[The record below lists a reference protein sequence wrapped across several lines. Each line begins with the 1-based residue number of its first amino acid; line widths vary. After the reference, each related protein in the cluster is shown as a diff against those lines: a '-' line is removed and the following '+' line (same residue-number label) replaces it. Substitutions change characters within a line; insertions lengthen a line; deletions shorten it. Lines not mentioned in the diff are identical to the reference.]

1 MAMIYQETTDLSG
14 GKNLV
19 RVPIYSMPD
28 QKDGIAVFLLSGSY
42 EYDLEL
48 IKRMPPPRTNYR
60 NIIIPYSLVGKIGT
74 ANFKY
79 SIPGSKYNE
88 RVQYLQKQKMVPQLI
103 VSKPQFSKTSQ
114 TNVYIPISDVFR
126 QLNQVIRG
134 MSNDYIEQN
143 VMNMMSQFLQ
153 LFPNTKKKIWVIDT
167 NRFKIYDGENTDAI
181 GSDLVNAVLM
191 SAINGSKAKLSHD
204 TTFIFRSGGMD
215 YKMDLRSDMSDAEGV
230 KRMCEKIGI
239 PFKSQHRQPLATDED
254 LDTMMNDLKSE
265 QGEEES
271 ESSSRGSLSQTV
283 AALKAKYDVKTD
295 AAPKD
300 TLTSAKTME
309 INAQLLHR
317 ITPDAAKIN
326 DYKKISSQIV
336 SGGDHPVE
344 NSIIDKA
351 SQELSGTRAASNSDT
366 AMNAISN
373 PRELKIRQNVGKIQL
388 DKLDLTS
395 LSSVTDVP
403 IPPPI
408 HPLRITTTNPGAMKG
423 TSVPKISQIYE
434 EQMMDQDI
442 VATFMN
448 LGKLPEGFTVT
459 GVEVTDMSSPVSLLN
474 NWKINLKNKR
484 TGSQQHINV
493 YVPILQNGKF
503 YHNGTW
509 YSIQKQDF
517 PIPVLKINPKL
528 VMLTS
533 NYNKISVM
541 RYDTKSLVDLTQMMK
556 AVNSVTKPDGTN
568 PYVKP
573 GSSSMTNSRFISTIE
588 YDEYAKRWYSFENP
602 NVKCRIVFNREQCL
616 REFGFVTVD
625 ENEFCIGMIDDVPIV
640 LNTDTG
646 LDRHERSITEI
657 LLTVLPED
665 VRKIFDKIKP
675 TKISM
680 YAQIKISVLIPLGVA
695 IAAWEGISSLLKKSN
710 AQYKFI
716 NGREDTTGFIV
727 FKFKDRSL
735 AIKNTIV
742 NQLIFNGFYRIN
754 TKDYNFDEFDT
765 PIMDSNS
772 IFVDICNNTFFRQ
785 YSQLTT
791 FITMYHFFMDAIT
804 ADVCNHYHVPN
815 DVAGLLIYAANMLAD
830 NNFTRE
836 TTSSLYRIRSSEI
849 VPAIIHYIL
858 ARAISKY
865 NNGVGS
871 KKKDNKL
878 VVNPNELINELENV
892 ETVSSA
898 NALNPM
904 VELHQ
909 NETISLKGYRGVN
922 DERAFTRTKRSY
934 EDSMIGKM
942 AMSSPNSAGVG
953 INRQLTIDPKIE
965 SVRGY
970 TSTKGPDEDY
980 NDLQLASFSELL
992 TPGTVSRDDAI
1003 RNAIATSQTSHIVST
1018 TDAEP
1023 VLISNGVDEIAA
1035 SYLSDE
1041 FVVMA
1046 KEDGKVIEI
1055 NDGYMIVQYKSGK
1068 KQAIPVMDRYSF
1080 NSGSGFYV
1088 DNKLKTNF
1096 EVNDSFKQ
1104 NDILAY
1110 HEKFFSKDSSGM
1122 VRMNIGPLA
1131 KVAFCG
1137 LYSTYED
1144 AGLITEKMSKKLA
1157 TSVTMK
1163 QASKLEAT
1171 DDVEFVVK
1179 VGDEVEI
1186 GDPLIIFGLGDTGD
1200 KAVDTFLQAFQKAGT
1215 NLADTAK
1222 RVIRSKHAGR
1232 VVDVRMY
1239 TIKSMDKLS
1248 PSLFELLDNHF
1259 KENIKKR
1266 RILDKHDKSNSV
1278 YKLDTLYTLPTQPLK
1293 GSSIKGINCDVMIE
1307 VYIEHDDEVSVG
1319 DKCVVYAASK
1329 QVISEVIPEGLE
1341 PYAESTPDEEISM
1354 FVAPSSI
1361 LKRMIPSVL
1370 ITGAANKVLI
1380 ELKRQIKEIWE
1391 SN

>member
-1 MAMIYQETTDLSG
+1 MARFYQETTDLSS
-14 GKNLV
+14 GKNLTQ
-19 RVPIYSMPD
+19 VPIYSMPD
-28 QKDGIAVFLLSGSY
+28 QKDGVTVFLLSGSY

-48 IKRMPPPRTNYR
+48 IKHMPPPRTNYR
-60 NIIIPYSLVGKIGT
+60 NIIIPYSLMGRIGT
-74 ANFKY
+74 ADFKY
-79 SIPGSKYNE
+79 GIDSSKYNE
-88 RVQYLQKQKMVPQLI
+88 RVKYLQKQKMIPQLV
-103 VSKPQFSKTSQ
+103 VSKPNFSKTDQ
-114 TNVYIPISDVFR
+114 TNTYVPVSDVFR
-126 QLNQVIRG
+126 QLNQVVRG
-134 MSNDYIEQN
+134 MSNDYVEQN
-143 VMNMMSQFLQ
+143 VLNMMSQFMQ
-153 LFPNTKKKIWVIDT
+153 LFPNTKKKIWVIDS
-167 NRFKIYDGENTDAI
+167 NRFKIYDGENVDAV
-181 GSDLVNAVLM
+181 GSDLINGVLM
-191 SAINGSKAKLSHD
+191 AAINGTKSRISHD
-204 TTFIFRSGGMD
+204 TTFIFRSGNMD
-215 YKMDLRSDMSDAEGV
+215 YKMDLRSDISDSEGV
-230 KRMCEKIGI
+230 RQMCEKIGV
-239 PFKSQHRQPLATDED
+239 PFKSQNRTPLTSDED
-254 LDTMMNDLKSE
+254 IDAMLADLKSE
-265 QGEEES
+265 GDGDDEPKNS
-271 ESSSRGSLSQTV
+271 KSLNQSI
-283 AALKAKYDVKTD
+283 AALKARFDIKTD
-295 AAPKD
+295 NTTRD
-300 TLTSAKTME
+300 SMNDAKTFE

-317 ITPDAAKIN
+317 LSPDTSKLD
-326 DYKKISSQIV
+326 DYKHISAQLTT
-336 SGGDHPVE
+336 GGDHPVE
-344 NSIIDKA
+344 NAIVDRA
-351 SQELSGTRAASNSDT
+351 SKELSGSRAAANSTT
-366 AMNAISN
+366 AMNATSN
-373 PRELKIRQNVGKIQL
+373 ARELKLRQGVGKIQL
-388 DKLDLTS
+388 DKLDMTA
-395 LSSVTDVP
+395 LSSVTDIP
-403 IPPPI
+403 IPPPT
-408 HPLRITTTNPGAMKG
+408 HPLRITTTNTGAMRG
-423 TSVPKISQIYE
+423 SSFPNISKIYE
-434 EQMMDQDI
+434 DNVMDQDI

-459 GVEVTDMSSPVSLLN
+459 GVEVTDMSSPVSLMN
-474 NWKINLKNKR
+474 NWRINLKNKR
-484 TGSQQHINV
+484 TGSQSHINM
-493 YVPILQNGKF
+493 YVPIMKNGKF

-509 YSIQKQDF
+509 YTITKQDF
-517 PIPVLKINPKL
+517 PIPVMKINQKL

-556 AVNSVTKPDGTN
+556 AVNSVSKPDGTN
-568 PYVKP
+568 PYVKT
-573 GSSSMTNSRFISTIE
+573 GSSSVTNSRFVSTIE

-602 NVKCRIVFNREQCL
+602 EADCKIIFNREQCL

-625 ENEFCIGMIDDVPIV
+625 ENEFCIGMINQVPIV
-640 LNTDTG
+640 LNTETG
-646 LDRHERSITEI
+646 LDRNERSITQI
-657 LLTVLPED
+657 LLTVLPEEI
-665 VRKIFDKIKP
+665 RKVFDKIKP

-680 YAQIKISVLIPLGVA
+680 YAEIKIGVLIPLGVA

-716 NGREDTTGFIV
+716 NGREDTNGYLV
-727 FKFKDRSL
+727 FKFKDKSL
-735 AIKNTIV
+735 AVKNTLV

-772 IFVDICNNTFFRQ
+772 VFVDICNSMFFRQ

-791 FITMYHFFMDAIT
+791 FITMYYFFMDAIT

-815 DVAGLLIYAANMLAD
+815 EVAGLLLYAANMLAD

-836 TTSSLYRIRSSEI
+836 TNSALYRIRSSEI

-858 ARAISKY
+858 AREISKY
-865 NNGVGS
+865 NNRVGS

-878 VVNPNELINELENV
+878 VVNPNDLINELRNI
-892 ETVSSA
+892 ETVA
-898 NALNPM
+898 TTNALNPM

-909 NETISLKGYRGVN
+909 QETISLKGYRGVN
-922 DERAFTRTKRSY
+922 NERAFTRTKRSY

-953 INRQLTIDPKIE
+953 INRQLTVDPKIE

-970 TSTKGPDEDY
+970 TSTQGPDADY

-1018 TDAEP
+1018 AEAEP

-1041 FVVMA
+1041 FAVMA
-1046 KEDGKVIEI
+1046 KEDGKVLEI
-1055 NDGYMIVQYKSGK
+1055 SDGYMIVQYKSGT

-1080 NSGSGFYV
+1080 NTGSGFYV

-1110 HEKFFSKDSSGM
+1110 HEKFFTKDSSGM

-1157 TSVTMK
+1157 TSITMK

-1200 KAVDTFLQAFQKAGT
+1200 KAVDAFLQAFQKAGT

-1222 RVIRSKHAGR
+1222 RVVRSKHAGR

-1248 PSLFELLDNHF
+1248 PSLFDLLDNHF
-1259 KENIKKR
+1259 KENIRKR
-1266 RILDKHDKSNSV
+1266 KILDKHDKSNSV

-1370 ITGAANKVLI
+1370 ITGAANKVLL
-1380 ELKRQIKEIWE
+1380 ELKKQVRDIWE
-1391 SN
+1391 K

>member
-1 MAMIYQETTDLSG
+1 MPMFYQETTDLSS

-19 RVPIYSMPD
+19 QVPMYNMPD
-28 QKDGIAVFLLSGSY
+28 QKDGVAVFLLSGSY

-48 IKRMPPPRTNYR
+48 IKHMPPPRTNYR
-60 NIIIPYSLVGKIGT
+60 NIIIPYSLMGKIGT

-79 SIPGSKYNE
+79 SIQGSKYNE

-103 VSKPQFSKTSQ
+103 VSKPQFSRTSQ

-126 QLNQVIRG
+126 QLNQVVRG

-143 VMNMMSQFLQ
+143 IMNMMSQFMQ
-153 LFPNTKKKIWVIDT
+153 MFPNTKKKIWVIDS
-167 NRFKIYDGENTDAI
+167 NRFKIYDGENPDAI
-181 GSDLVNAVLM
+181 GSDLVNAVLTA
-191 SAINGSKAKLSHD
+191 AINGSKAKLSHD
-204 TTFIFRSGGMD
+204 TTFIFRSGNMD
-215 YKMDLRSDMSDAEGV
+215 YKMDLRSDMTDSEGV
-230 KRMCEKIGI
+230 KSMCEKIGV
-239 PFKSQHRQPLATDED
+239 PFKSQNRQPIATDED
-254 LDTMMNDLKSE
+254 LDSVLDELKSE
-265 QGEEES
+265 QNDDEPVPGNNLKQS
-271 ESSSRGSLSQTV
+271 I
-283 AALKAKYDVKTD
+283 AALKAKYDIKTENG
-295 AAPKD
+295 PKD
-300 TLTSAKTME
+300 PLTSAKTFE
-309 INAQLLHR
+309 INAQLIHR
-317 ITPDAAKIN
+317 LTPDNSKVS
-326 DYKKISSQIV
+326 DYKTISSQLTT
-336 SGGDHPVE
+336 GGDHPVE
-344 NSIIDKA
+344 NSIIDRA
-351 SQELSGTRAASNSDT
+351 SRELSGSRAAANTDT
-366 AMNAISN
+366 AMNAVSN
-373 PRELKIRQNVGKIQL
+373 QRELKLRQNVGKIQL
-388 DKLDLTS
+388 DKLDLASMST
-395 LSSVTDVP
+395 VTDIPV
-403 IPPPI
+403 PPPT
-408 HPLRITTTNPGAMKG
+408 HPLKITTTNAGAMKG
-423 TSVPKISQIYE
+423 SSFPLINRVYE
-434 EQMMDQDI
+434 EQLMDQDI

-459 GVEVTDMSSPVSLLN
+459 GVEVTDISTPLQLVN
-474 NWKINLKNKR
+474 NWKINLKNRR
-484 TGSQQHINV
+484 TGSQSHINM
-493 YVPILQNGKF
+493 YVPILRNGKF
-503 YHNGTW
+503 YHNGNW
-509 YSIQKQDF
+509 YTIAKQDF
-517 PIPVLKINPKL
+517 PIPVMKINQKL

-533 NYNKISVM
+533 NYNKISVQ

-568 PYVKP
+568 PYVKI
-573 GSSSMTNSRFISTIE
+573 GSSTQTNSRFVSTIE

-602 NVKCRIVFNREQCL
+602 EADCKIVFNREQCL

-625 ENEFCIGMIDDVPIV
+625 ENEFCIGMINQVPIV
-640 LNTDTG
+640 LNTETG
-646 LDRHERSITEI
+646 LDRSERSITAI
-657 LLTVLPED
+657 LLTVLPPEI
-665 VRKIFDKIKP
+665 RKIFDKIKP
-675 TKISM
+675 TRISM
-680 YAQIKISVLIPLGVA
+680 YAEIKIGVLIPLGVA
-695 IAAWEGISSLLKKSN
+695 IAAWEGISSLLQKAN
-710 AQYKFI
+710 AKYKFVS
-716 NGREDTTGFIV
+716 GREDTTGYLV
-727 FKFKDRSL
+727 FKFKDKSL
-735 AIKNTIV
+735 AVQNTLV
-742 NQLIFNGFYRIN
+742 NQLIFNGFFRVN
-754 TKDYNFDEFDT
+754 TKDYNFDEFDV
-765 PIMDSNS
+765 PIMESNS
-772 IFVDICNNTFFRQ
+772 VFVDICTNQFFKQ

-815 DVAGLLIYAANMLAD
+815 DLASLLLYATNMLAD
-830 NNFTRE
+830 NSFVRE

-858 ARAISKY
+858 AREISKY
-865 NNGVGS
+865 NNRVGS

-878 VVNPNELINELENV
+878 VVNPTELITTLEAV
-892 ETVSSA
+892 ETVSTSS
-898 NALNPM
+898 ALNPM

-909 NETISLKGYRGVN
+909 GETISLKGYRGVN
-922 DERAFTRTKRSY
+922 NERAFTRTKRSY
-934 EDSMIGKM
+934 EDSMIGKL
-942 AMSSPNSAGVG
+942 AMSSPNSAAVG

-1018 TDAEP
+1018 ADAEP

-1055 NDGYMIVQYKSGK
+1055 SGGYMIVQYKSGR

-1122 VRMNIGPLA
+1122 VRLNIGPLA

-1144 AGLITEKMSKKLA
+1144 AGLMTEKMSKKLA
-1157 TSVTMK
+1157 TSITMK
-1163 QASKLEAT
+1163 QASRLDAT
-1171 DDVEFVVK
+1171 DDVEFIAK

-1200 KAVDTFLQAFQKAGT
+1200 KAVDTFLQAFQKAGS

-1232 VVDVRMY
+1232 IADVRMY

-1248 PSLFELLDNHF
+1248 PSLFELLDAHF
-1259 KENIKKR
+1259 KENVKKR
-1266 RILDKHDKSNSV
+1266 KILDKYDKSDSV
-1278 YKLDTLYTLPTQPLK
+1278 YKLDTIYTLPTQPLK
-1293 GSSIKGINCDVMIE
+1293 APSIKGINCDVLIE
-1307 VYIEHDDEVSVG
+1307 IYIEHDDEVSVG

-1329 QVISEVIPEGLE
+1329 QVISEVVPEGLE

-1370 ITGAANKVLI
+1370 ITGAANKVLL
-1380 ELKRQIKEIWE
+1380 ELKKQIRNIWE
-1391 SN
+1391 S

>member
-1 MAMIYQETTDLSG
+1 MTRLYQETTDLSS
-14 GKNLV
+14 GKNLKQ
-19 RVPIYSMPD
+19 VPIYSMPD
-28 QKDGIAVFLLSGSY
+28 QKDGVVVFLLSGSY

-48 IKRMPPPRTNYR
+48 IKHMPPPRTNYR
-60 NIIIPYSLVGKIGT
+60 NIIIPYSLMGRIGT

-79 SIPGSKYNE
+79 SIPSTKYNE

-103 VSKPQFSKTSQ
+103 VSKPAFSKTAQ
-114 TNVYIPISDVFR
+114 NNVYIPISDVFR
-126 QLNQVIRG
+126 QLNQVVRG
-134 MSNDYIEQN
+134 MSNDYIEQH
-143 VMNMMSQFLQ
+143 VMGMMSQFMQ
-153 LFPNTKKKIWVIDT
+153 MFPNTKKKIWVIDS
-167 NRFKIYDGENTDAI
+167 NRFKIYDGNNPDSV
-181 GSDLVNAVLM
+181 GSDLVNAVL
-191 SAINGSKAKLSHD
+191 SVAINGTREKLNHD

-215 YKMDLRSDMSDAEGV
+215 YKMDLRSDMSDSAGV
-230 KRMCEKIGI
+230 KSMCEKIGV
-239 PFKSQHRQPLATDED
+239 PFKSEQRQPLDTEEDIDIMIANVKAERGTAEDEPEGGQ
-254 LDTMMNDLKSE
+254 TLK
-265 QGEEES
+265 Q
-271 ESSSRGSLSQTV
+271 SL
-283 AALKAKYDVKTD
+283 AALKAKYDIQTE
-295 AAPKD
+295 D
-300 TLTSAKTME
+300 TPHDSLSAAKTLE

-317 ITPDAAKIN
+317 ITPDSSKVN
-326 DYKKISSQIV
+326 DYTKISSQIAT
-336 SGGDHPVE
+336 GGDHPVE

-351 SQELSGTRAASNSDT
+351 AKELSGSRAASNMDN
-366 AMNAISN
+366 AMKAVSS

-388 DKLDLTS
+388 DKLNLQA
-395 LSSVTDVP
+395 LSTVTDVP
-403 IPPPI
+403 IPPPT
-408 HPLRITTTNPGAMKG
+408 HPLRITTTNPGAMRG
-423 TSVPKISQIYE
+423 SSFPNISRAYE
-434 EQMMDQDI
+434 EQMLDQDI

-448 LGKLPEGFTVT
+448 LSKLPEGFTVT

-474 NWKINLKNKR
+474 NWKINLTNRR
-484 TGSQQHINV
+484 TGSKQHINM

-509 YSIQKQDF
+509 YTISKQDF
-517 PIPVLKINPKL
+517 PIPVMKINPKL

-568 PYVKP
+568 PYVKT
-573 GSSSMTNSRFISTIE
+573 GSSTMTNSRYISTIE

-602 NVKCRIVFNREQCL
+602 DANCRIVFNREQCA

-625 ENEFCIGMIDDVPIV
+625 ENEFCIGMIDQVPIV
-640 LNTDTG
+640 MNTDTG
-646 LDRHERSITEI
+646 LDRNERSITSI
-657 LLTVLPED
+657 LLTVLPPEI
-665 VRKIFDKIKP
+665 RAIFDKIKP
-675 TKISM
+675 NKISM
-680 YAQIKISVLIPLGVA
+680 YAQIKIGVVLPLGVA

-710 AQYKFI
+710 AQYKFL
-716 NGREDTTGFIV
+716 NARGEDVAGYLL
-727 FKFKDRSL
+727 FKFKDKTL
-735 AIKNTIV
+735 AIKNTLV
-742 NQLIFNGFYRIN
+742 NQLIFNCFYRID
-754 TKDYNFDEFDT
+754 TKNHNFDEFDV
-765 PIMDSNS
+765 PVMDQNS
-772 IFVDICNNTFFRQ
+772 IFIDICNNMFFRQ

-791 FITMYHFFMDAIT
+791 FTTMYYFFMDAIT
-804 ADVCNHYHVPN
+804 ADVCNHYHIPN
-815 DVAGLLIYAANMLAD
+815 DIASLLIYAVNMLAD
-830 NNFTRE
+830 NSFTRE

-858 ARAISKY
+858 ARDISKY
-865 NNGVGS
+865 NNNVGS
-871 KKKDNKL
+871 KKKDRKL
-878 VVNPNELINELENV
+878 VVNPNELLNTLESV
-892 ETVSSA
+892 ETVSTSS
-898 NALNPM
+898 ALNPM

-922 DERAFTRTKRSY
+922 NERAFTRTKRSY
-934 EDSMIGKM
+934 EDSMIGKL

-970 TSTKGPDEDY
+970 TSVEGPDANY

-992 TPGTVSRDDAI
+992 TPGTISRDDAI

-1018 TDAEP
+1018 AEAEP
-1023 VLISNGVDEIAA
+1023 VLVSNGVDEIAA

-1041 FVVMA
+1041 FAVMA
-1046 KEDGKVIEI
+1046 KEDGKVLEI

-1068 KQAIPVMDRYSF
+1068 KQAIPVENRYSF

-1088 DNKLKTNF
+1088 NNKLKTNF
-1096 EVNDSFKQ
+1096 EVGDAFKQ

-1222 RVIRSKHAGR
+1222 RVVRSDHAGR

-1266 RILDKHDKSNSV
+1266 RILDKYDKSSSV

-1370 ITGAANKVLI
+1370 ITGAANKVLL
-1380 ELKRQIKEIWE
+1380 ELKKQVRDIWE
-1391 SN
+1391 K

>member
-1 MAMIYQETTDLSG
+1 MTRLYLESTDFGS
-14 GKNLV
+14 GKNLTQ
-19 RVPIYSMPD
+19 VPIYSMPD
-28 QKDGIAVFLLSGSY
+28 QKDGVVVFLLSGSY

-48 IKRMPPPRTNYR
+48 IKHMPPPRTNYR
-60 NIIIPYSLVGKIGT
+60 NIIIPYSLTGRIGT
-74 ANFKY
+74 ADFKY
-79 SIPGSKYNE
+79 SISGSKYNE

-103 VSKPQFSKTSQ
+103 VAKPTFSKTSQ
-114 TNVYIPISDVFR
+114 ANVYVPISDVFR
-126 QLNQVIRG
+126 QLNQVVRG
-134 MSNDYIEQN
+134 QSNDYIEQN
-143 VMNMMSQFLQ
+143 VMNMMSQFMQ
-153 LFPNTKKKIWVIDT
+153 LFPNTKKKIWVIDS
-167 NRFKIYDGENTDAI
+167 NRFKIYDGDNPDAI
-181 GSDLVNAVLM
+181 GSDLVNAVLTA
-191 SAINGSKAKLSHD
+191 AINGTRAKLSHD

-215 YKMDLRSDMSDAEGV
+215 YKMDLRADMADSEGV
-230 KRMCEKIGI
+230 KKMCEKIGI
-239 PFKSQHRQPLATDED
+239 PFKSQNRQPVATGED
-254 LDTMMNDLKSE
+254 LDTMLANAKAE
-265 QGEEES
+265 QGEEEPDQS
-271 ESSSRGSLSQTV
+271 GPSLKQSI
-283 AALKAKYDVKTD
+283 AALKAKYDVKTED
-295 AAPKD
+295 APKD
-300 TLTSAKTME
+300 SLNAAKTLE

-317 ITPDAAKIN
+317 ITPDTSAIS
-326 DYKKISSQIV
+326 DYKKISSQIAD
-336 SGGDHPVE
+336 GGDHPVE

-351 SQELSGTRAASNSDT
+351 SKELSGSRAAIDSDN
-366 AMNAISN
+366 AMRAIST
-373 PRELKIRQNVGKIQL
+373 PRELRIRQDVGKIQL
-388 DKLDLTS
+388 DKLNLQK
-395 LSSVTDVP
+395 LSTVADTP
-403 IPPPI
+403 IPPPT
-408 HPLRITTTNPGAMKG
+408 HPLRITTTNPGAMRG
-423 TSVPKISQIYE
+423 SSFPNISRVYE

-448 LGKLPEGFTVT
+448 LSKLPEGFTVT
-459 GVEVTDMSSPVSLLN
+459 GVEISDMSTPLSLIN
-474 NWKINLKNKR
+474 NWRINLKNRR
-484 TGSQQHINV
+484 TGSQSHINM
-493 YVPILQNGKF
+493 YVPILKNGKF

-509 YSIQKQDF
+509 YSISKQDF
-517 PIPVLKINPKL
+517 PIPVMKINPKL

-568 PYVKP
+568 KYVKT
-573 GSSSMTNSRFISTIE
+573 GSSTMTNSRYVSTIE

-602 NVKCRIVFNREQCL
+602 DAKCRIVFNREQCM

-625 ENEFCIGMIDDVPIV
+625 ENEFCIGMIDQVPIV
-640 LNTDTG
+640 LNTETG
-646 LDRHERSITEI
+646 LDRHERSITSI
-657 LLTVLPED
+657 LLTVLPPEI
-665 VRKIFDKIKP
+665 RSIFDKIKP
-675 TKISM
+675 NKISM
-680 YAQIKISVLIPLGVA
+680 YAQIKIGVITPLGVS
-695 IAAWEGISSLLKKSN
+695 IAAWEGISSLLEKSK
-710 AQYKFI
+710 AKHKFI
-716 NGREDTTGFIV
+716 NGREDATGYLV
-727 FKFKDRSL
+727 FKFKDKSL
-735 AIKNTIV
+735 AVQNTLV
-742 NQLIFNGFYRIN
+742 NQLIFNSFYRIN

-772 IFVDICNNTFFRQ
+772 IYVDIFNNMFFRQ

-791 FITMYHFFMDAIT
+791 FITMYYFFMDAIT
-804 ADVCNHYHVPN
+804 ADVCNHYHIPN
-815 DVAGLLIYAANMLAD
+815 DVASLLIYAVNMLAD

-858 ARAISKY
+858 AREISKY
-865 NNGVGS
+865 NNNVGS
-871 KKKDNKL
+871 KKKDRKL
-878 VVNPNELINELENV
+878 VVNPNELLNTLESV

-922 DERAFTRTKRSY
+922 NERAFTRAKRSY
-934 EDSMIGKM
+934 EDSMIGKL

-970 TSTKGPDEDY
+970 TSAKGPDENY

-1018 TDAEP
+1018 AEAEP
-1023 VLISNGVDEIAA
+1023 VLVSNGVDEIAA

-1088 DNKLKTNF
+1088 DNKLKSNF
-1096 EVNDSFKQ
+1096 ELNDSFKKD
-1104 NDILAY
+1104 DILAY

-1122 VRMNIGPLA
+1122 VRLNIGPLA

-1200 KAVDTFLQAFQKAGT
+1200 KAVDTFLQAFQKAGA

-1222 RVIRSKHAGR
+1222 RVVRSKHAGR

-1248 PSLFELLDNHF
+1248 PSLFEILDNHF
-1259 KENIKKR
+1259 KENIRKR
-1266 RILDKHDKSNSV
+1266 KILDKHDKSNTV

-1293 GSSIKGINCDVMIE
+1293 GSSIKGINCDVLIE

-1370 ITGAANKVLI
+1370 ITGAANKVLL
-1380 ELKRQIKEIWE
+1380 ELKKQVRDIWE
-1391 SN
+1391 GK